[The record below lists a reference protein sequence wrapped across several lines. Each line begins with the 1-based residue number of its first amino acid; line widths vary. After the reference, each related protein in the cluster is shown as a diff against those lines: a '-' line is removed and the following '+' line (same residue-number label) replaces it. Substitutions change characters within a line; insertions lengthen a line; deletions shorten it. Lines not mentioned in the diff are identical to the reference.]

1 MDNKK
6 DLLNDLKIDRS
17 EDNKSESS
25 LSTKLLIIAGVVIL
39 LLTLV
44 NFIFMPEDE
53 LIEVRA
59 YTAKSANQQNNSS
72 ASVLDA
78 SGYVTARMQATVSS
92 KLTGKVLEVYIEEG
106 MFVEKDQILAQLD
119 DSTVQA
125 ELNFAKTQ
133 LKEAR
138 RIYKRTLE
146 LRKDNLAS
154 QASLDAAESQVDGLK
169 ARLDISKQIVAD
181 MQIRA
186 PFSGVVINKAAQ
198 PGEMI
203 SPVSAG
209 GGFTRT
215 GIGTIVDMSSLEVE
229 VDVNESYINRV
240 QAGQPAITNLNAYP
254 NWDIASEVIAIIPT
268 ADRNKATVKVRIG
281 LLEKDERVLPDM
293 GAKVSF
299 LKEQVAETPEKLEGV
314 MVPSSSVIKE
324 GNLSY
329 VFIIKNGLIEKTNVS
344 VESSSSNFSRVTNG
358 VEVGDS
364 VVTNP
369 NGEMQDGQEI
379 LIKEEVICQ
388 KY

>member
-1 MDNKK
+1 MSDKK

-17 EDNKSESS
+17 ENNKSEGS
-25 LSTKLLIIAGVVIL
+25 LVTKFLLATVALVIA
-39 LLTLV
+39 LTFVQLV
-44 NFIFMPEDE
+44 FLSEDE
-53 LIEVRA
+53 LIEVNT
-59 YTAKSANQQNNSS
+59 YTAKSANQSDNSA

-106 MFVEKDQILAQLD
+106 MFVEKGQILAQLD
-119 DSTVQA
+119 DSSVQA

-138 RIYKRTLE
+138 RIFNRTLE

-169 ARLDISKQIVAD
+169 ARLDISKQVVAD

-240 QAGQPAITNLNAYP
+240 QPGQPAITNLNAYP

-299 LKEQVAETPEKLEGV
+299 LKEQVTEAPEEINGV
-314 MVPSSSVIKE
+314 MIPSSAIIKE
-324 GNLSY
+324 DDLSY
-329 VFIIKNGLIEKTNVS
+329 VFVIKNGLIIKTKIAIG
-344 VESSSSNFSRVTNG
+344 SSSSNFSRLIDG
-358 VEVGDS
+358 VEVGDN
-364 VVTNP
+364 VVTDP
-369 NGEMQDGQEI
+369 NNELQNGQEV
-379 LIKEEVICQ
+379 LIK
-388 KY
+388 

>member
-53 LIEVRA
+53 LIEVSA
-59 YTAKSANQQNNSS
+59 YKAKSANQQNNSS

-364 VVTNP
+364 VVTDP
-369 NGEMQDGQEI
+369 NGEMQDGQEV
-379 LIKEEVICQ
+379 LIK
-388 KY
+388 

>member
-1 MDNKK
+1 MSDKK

-17 EDNKSESS
+17 DNNNSEKSP
-25 LSTKLLIIAGVVIL
+25 LLKII
-39 LLTLV
+39 TLV
-44 NFIFMPEDE
+44 VASIFILAVTKFIFLSEDE
-53 LIEVRA
+53 LLEVSA
-59 YTAKSANQQNNSS
+59 YKAKPAGQSNNSS

-92 KLTGKVLEVYIEEG
+92 KITGKVLEVFIEEG
-106 MFVEKDQILAQLD
+106 MFVEKGQILAQLD
-119 DSTVQA
+119 DSAVQA

-133 LKEAR
+133 LKEAQR
-138 RIYKRTLE
+138 VFNRTSE

-240 QAGQPAITNLNAYP
+240 QPGQPAITNLNAYP
-254 NWDIASEVIAIIPT
+254 NWDISSEVIAIIPT

-281 LLEKDERVLPDM
+281 LLEKDARVLPDM

-299 LKEQVAETPEKLEGV
+299 LKDQIIEAPEKLEGV
-314 MVPSSSVIKE
+314 MIPSSSLIKE

-329 VFIIKNGLIEKTNVS
+329 VFVIRNGLITKTKVTVGS
-344 VESSSSNFSRVTNG
+344 LSSNFSRISNG
-358 VEVGDS
+358 IEVGDN
-364 VVTNP
+364 VVTDP
-369 NGEMQDGQEI
+369 NNELQNGQEV
-379 LIKEEVICQ
+379 LIK
-388 KY
+388 

>member
-1 MDNKK
+1 MNDKK

-17 EDNKSESS
+17 ESNDSEQSP
-25 LSTKLLIIAGVVIL
+25 LSKIIIIVVISV
-39 LLTLV
+39 LV
-44 NFIFMPEDE
+44 LAVTKFIFFSEDE
-53 LIEVRA
+53 LLEVTA
-59 YTAKSANQQNNSS
+59 YKAKSANQSNNSA

-106 MFVEKDQILAQLD
+106 MFVEKGQILAQLD
-119 DSTVQA
+119 DSSVQA

-133 LKEAR
+133 LKEAQ
-138 RIYKRTLE
+138 RIFNRTLE

-169 ARLDISKQIVAD
+169 ARLDISRQVVAD

-240 QAGQPAITNLNAYP
+240 QPGQPAITNLNAYP
-254 NWDIASEVIAIIPT
+254 NWDISSEVIAIIPT

-299 LKEQVAETPEKLEGV
+299 LKEQVTEAPEEINGV
-314 MVPSSSVIKE
+314 MIPSSAIIKE
-324 GNLSY
+324 DDLSY
-329 VFIIKNGLIEKTNVS
+329 VFVIKNGLIIKTKIAIG
-344 VESSSSNFSRVTNG
+344 SSSSNFSRLIDG
-358 VEVGDS
+358 VEVGDN
-364 VVTNP
+364 VVTDP
-369 NGEMQDGQEI
+369 NNELQNGQEV
-379 LIKEEVICQ
+379 LIK
-388 KY
+388 

>member
-1 MDNKK
+1 MSDKK

-17 EDNKSESS
+17 ENNKSEGS
-25 LSTKLLIIAGVVIL
+25 LVTKFLLATGAIVIA
-39 LLTLV
+39 LTFVQLV
-44 NFIFMPEDE
+44 FLSEDE
-53 LIEVRA
+53 LIEVNT
-59 YTAKSANQQNNSS
+59 YTAKSANQSDNAA

-92 KLTGKVLEVYIEEG
+92 KITGKVLEVYIEEG

-138 RIYKRTLE
+138 RIFNRTLE

-299 LKEQVAETPEKLEGV
+299 LKEQMNEAPKKLEGV

-329 VFIIKNGLIEKTNVS
+329 VFVIKNGLLAKTKVS
-344 VESSSSNFSRVTNG
+344 VGSSSSNFSRLING
-358 VEVGDS
+358 VVAGDN
-364 VVTNP
+364 VVTDPSNDLE
-369 NGEMQDGQEI
+369 NGQEV
-379 LIKEEVICQ
+379 LIK
-388 KY
+388 

>member
-1 MDNKK
+1 MNDKK

-17 EDNKSESS
+17 DSNNSEQS
-25 LSTKLLIIAGVVIL
+25 LLSKTIIVVVISV
-39 LLTLV
+39 LV
-44 NFIFMPEDE
+44 LAVTKFIFLSEDE
-53 LIEVRA
+53 LLEVTA
-59 YTAKSANQQNNSS
+59 YKAKSANQSNNSA

-106 MFVEKDQILAQLD
+106 MFVEKGQILAQLD
-119 DSTVQA
+119 DSSVQA

-138 RIYKRTLE
+138 RIFNRTLE

-169 ARLDISKQIVAD
+169 ARLDISKQVVAD

-240 QAGQPAITNLNAYP
+240 QPGQPAITNLNAYP
-254 NWDIASEVIAIIPT
+254 NWDISSEVIAIIPT

-299 LKEQVAETPEKLEGV
+299 LKEQVTEAPEEINGV
-314 MVPSSSVIKE
+314 MIPSSAIIKE
-324 GNLSY
+324 DDISY
-329 VFIIKNGLIEKTNVS
+329 VFVIKNGLIIKTKIAIG
-344 VESSSSNFSRVTNG
+344 SSSSNFSRLIDG
-358 VEVGDS
+358 VEVGDN
-364 VVTNP
+364 VVTDP
-369 NGEMQDGQEI
+369 NDELQNGQEV
-379 LIKEEVICQ
+379 LIK
-388 KY
+388 

>member
-1 MDNKK
+1 MSDKK

-17 EDNKSESS
+17 DNNNSEKSPLLKIITLIVASVFI
-25 LSTKLLIIAGVVIL
+25 LAVTK
-39 LLTLV
+39 
-44 NFIFMPEDE
+44 FIFLSEDE
-53 LIEVRA
+53 LLEVSA
-59 YTAKSANQQNNSS
+59 YKAKPAGQSNNSS

-92 KLTGKVLEVYIEEG
+92 KITGKVLEVFIEEG
-106 MFVEKDQILAQLD
+106 MFVEKGQILAQLD
-119 DSTVQA
+119 DSSVQA

-133 LKEAR
+133 LKEAQR
-138 RIYKRTLE
+138 VFNRTSE

-215 GIGTIVDMSSLEVE
+215 GIGTIVDMGSLEVE

-240 QAGQPAITNLNAYP
+240 QPGQPAITNLNAYP
-254 NWDIASEVIAIIPT
+254 NWDISSEVIAIIPT

-281 LLEKDERVLPDM
+281 LLEKDARVLPDM

-299 LKEQVAETPEKLEGV
+299 LKDQIIEAPEKLEGV
-314 MVPSSSVIKE
+314 MIPSSSLVKE

-329 VFIIKNGLIEKTNVS
+329 VFVIQNGLIRKTKVTVGS
-344 VESSSSNFSRVTNG
+344 LSSNFSRITNG
-358 VEVGDS
+358 IEVGDN
-364 VVTNP
+364 VVTDP
-369 NGEMQDGQEI
+369 NNELQNGQEV
-379 LIKEEVICQ
+379 LIK
-388 KY
+388 

>member
-1 MDNKK
+1 MTKK

-17 EDNKSESS
+17 DSNNSEQSP
-25 LSTKLLIIAGVVIL
+25 LSKIIIIVVISV
-39 LLTLV
+39 LV
-44 NFIFMPEDE
+44 LAVTKFIFFSEDE
-53 LIEVRA
+53 LLEVTA
-59 YTAKSANQQNNSS
+59 YKAKSANQSNNST

-106 MFVEKDQILAQLD
+106 MFVEKGQILAQLD
-119 DSTVQA
+119 DSSVQA

-138 RIYKRTLE
+138 RIFNRTLE

-169 ARLDISKQIVAD
+169 ARLDISKQVVAD

-240 QAGQPAITNLNAYP
+240 QPGQPAITNLNAYP
-254 NWDIASEVIAIIPT
+254 NWDISSEVIAIIPT

-299 LKEQVAETPEKLEGV
+299 LKEQVTEAPEEINGV
-314 MVPSSSVIKE
+314 MIPSSAIIKE
-324 GNLSY
+324 DDLSY
-329 VFIIKNGLIEKTNVS
+329 VFVIKNGLIIKTKIAIG
-344 VESSSSNFSRVTNG
+344 SSSSNFSRLIDG
-358 VEVGDS
+358 VEVGDN
-364 VVTNP
+364 VVTDP
-369 NGEMQDGQEI
+369 NNELQNGQEV
-379 LIKEEVICQ
+379 LIK
-388 KY
+388 

>member
-1 MDNKK
+1 MSDKK

-17 EDNKSESS
+17 DNNNSEKSPLLKIITLIVASVFI
-25 LSTKLLIIAGVVIL
+25 LAVTK
-39 LLTLV
+39 
-44 NFIFMPEDE
+44 FIFLSEGE
-53 LIEVRA
+53 LLEVSA
-59 YTAKSANQQNNSS
+59 YKAKPAGQTNNSS

-92 KLTGKVLEVYIEEG
+92 KITGKVLEVFIEEG
-106 MFVEKDQILAQLD
+106 MFVEKGQILAQLD
-119 DSTVQA
+119 DSSVQA

-133 LKEAR
+133 LKEAQR
-138 RIYKRTLE
+138 VFNRTSE

-215 GIGTIVDMSSLEVE
+215 GIGTIVDMNSLEVE

-240 QAGQPAITNLNAYP
+240 EPGQPAITNLNAYP
-254 NWDIASEVIAIIPT
+254 NWDISSEVIAIIPT

-281 LLEKDERVLPDM
+281 LLEKDARVLPDM

-299 LKEQVAETPEKLEGV
+299 LKDQIIETPEKLEGV
-314 MVPSSSVIKE
+314 MIPSSSLIKE

-329 VFIIKNGLIEKTNVS
+329 VFVIKNGLITKTKVTVGS
-344 VESSSSNFSRVTNG
+344 LSSNFSRISNG
-358 VEVGDS
+358 IEVGDN
-364 VVTNP
+364 VVTDPSNELQ
-369 NGEMQDGQEI
+369 NGQEV
-379 LIKEEVICQ
+379 LIK
-388 KY
+388 

>member
-1 MDNKK
+1 MSDKK

-17 EDNKSESS
+17 ENNKSEGS
-25 LSTKLLIIAGVVIL
+25 LVTKFLLATVALVIA
-39 LLTLV
+39 LTFVQLV
-44 NFIFMPEDE
+44 FLSEDE
-53 LIEVRA
+53 LIEVNT
-59 YTAKSANQQNNSS
+59 YTAKSANQSDNAA

-92 KLTGKVLEVYIEEG
+92 KITGKVLEVYIEEG
-106 MFVEKDQILAQLD
+106 MFVEKNQILAQLD

-138 RIYKRTLE
+138 RIFNRTLE

-299 LKEQVAETPEKLEGV
+299 LKEQMNKAPKKLEGV

-329 VFIIKNGLIEKTNVS
+329 IFVIKNGLLTKTKVS
-344 VESSSSNFSRVTNG
+344 VGSSSSNFSRLING
-358 VEVGDS
+358 VIAGDN
-364 VVTNP
+364 VVTDPSNDLE
-369 NGEMQDGQEI
+369 NGQEV
-379 LIKEEVICQ
+379 LIK
-388 KY
+388 

>member
-1 MDNKK
+1 MSDKK

-17 EDNKSESS
+17 DSNNSEKSP
-25 LSTKLLIIAGVVIL
+25 LSKIITIVVVSIFILVVTK
-39 LLTLV
+39 
-44 NFIFMPEDE
+44 FIFLSEDE
-53 LIEVRA
+53 ILEVSA
-59 YTAKSANQQNNSS
+59 YKAIPAGQSNNSS

-78 SGYVTARMQATVSS
+78 SGYVTARIQATVSS
-92 KLTGKVLEVYIEEG
+92 KITGKVLEVFIEEG
-106 MFVEKDQILAQLD
+106 MFVEKGQILAQLD
-119 DSTVQA
+119 DSSVQA

-133 LKEAR
+133 LKEAQR
-138 RIYKRTLE
+138 VFNRTSE

-240 QAGQPAITNLNAYP
+240 QPGQPAITNLNAYP
-254 NWDIASEVIAIIPT
+254 NWDISSEVIAIIPT

-281 LLEKDERVLPDM
+281 LLEKDARVLPDM

-299 LKEQVAETPEKLEGV
+299 LKDQVIETPEKLEGV
-314 MVPSSSVIKE
+314 MIPSSSLVKE

-329 VFIIKNGLIEKTNVS
+329 VFVIQNGLIRKTKVTVGS
-344 VESSSSNFSRVTNG
+344 LSSNFSRITNG
-358 VEVGDS
+358 IEVGDN
-364 VVTNP
+364 VVTDP
-369 NGEMQDGQEI
+369 NNELQNGQEV
-379 LIKEEVICQ
+379 LIK
-388 KY
+388 

>member
-44 NFIFMPEDE
+44 NFIFMSEDE
-53 LIEVRA
+53 LIEVSA
-59 YTAKSANQQNNSS
+59 YKAKSANQQNNSS

-314 MVPSSSVIKE
+314 MVPFSSVIKE

-364 VVTNP
+364 VVTDP
-369 NGEMQDGQEI
+369 NGEMQDGQEV
-379 LIKEEVICQ
+379 LIK
-388 KY
+388 

>member
-44 NFIFMPEDE
+44 NFIFMPGDE
-53 LIEVRA
+53 LIEVSA
-59 YTAKSANQQNNSS
+59 YKAKSANQQNNSS

-314 MVPSSSVIKE
+314 MVPSSSVVKE

-364 VVTNP
+364 VVTDP
-369 NGEMQDGQEI
+369 NGEMQDGQEV
-379 LIKEEVICQ
+379 LIK
-388 KY
+388 

>member
-1 MDNKK
+1 MSDKK

-17 EDNKSESS
+17 DSNNSEKSP
-25 LSTKLLIIAGVVIL
+25 LSKIITIVVVSIFIL
-39 LLTLV
+39 V
-44 NFIFMPEDE
+44 VAKFIFLSEDE
-53 LIEVRA
+53 ILEVSA
-59 YTAKSANQQNNSS
+59 YKAIPASQSNNSS

-92 KLTGKVLEVYIEEG
+92 KITGKVLEVFIEEG
-106 MFVEKDQILAQLD
+106 MFVEKGQILAQLD
-119 DSTVQA
+119 DSSVQA

-133 LKEAR
+133 LKEAQR
-138 RIYKRTLE
+138 VFNRTSE

-240 QAGQPAITNLNAYP
+240 QPGQPAITNLNAYP
-254 NWDIASEVIAIIPT
+254 NWDISSEVIAIIPT

-281 LLEKDERVLPDM
+281 LLEKDARVLPDM

-299 LKEQVAETPEKLEGV
+299 LKDQVIETPEKLEGV
-314 MVPSSSVIKE
+314 MIPSSSLVKE

-329 VFIIKNGLIEKTNVS
+329 VFVIQNGLIRKTKVTVGS
-344 VESSSSNFSRVTNG
+344 LSSNFSRITNG
-358 VEVGDS
+358 IEVGDN
-364 VVTNP
+364 VVTDP
-369 NGEMQDGQEI
+369 NNELQNGQEV
-379 LIKEEVICQ
+379 LIK
-388 KY
+388 

>member
-1 MDNKK
+1 MSDKK

-17 EDNKSESS
+17 DNNNSEKSPLLKIITLIVASVFI
-25 LSTKLLIIAGVVIL
+25 LAVTK
-39 LLTLV
+39 
-44 NFIFMPEDE
+44 FIFLSEDE
-53 LIEVRA
+53 LLEVSA
-59 YTAKSANQQNNSS
+59 YKAKPAGQSNNSS

-92 KLTGKVLEVYIEEG
+92 KITGKVLEVFIEEG
-106 MFVEKDQILAQLD
+106 MFVEKGQILAQLD
-119 DSTVQA
+119 DSSVQA

-133 LKEAR
+133 LKEAQR
-138 RIYKRTLE
+138 VFNRTSE

-240 QAGQPAITNLNAYP
+240 QPGQPAITNLNAYP
-254 NWDIASEVIAIIPT
+254 NWDISSEVIAIIPT

-281 LLEKDERVLPDM
+281 LLEKDARVLPDM

-299 LKEQVAETPEKLEGV
+299 LKDQIIEAPEKLEGV
-314 MVPSSSVIKE
+314 MIPSSSLIKE

-329 VFIIKNGLIEKTNVS
+329 VFVIKNGTITKTKVTVGS
-344 VESSSSNFSRVTNG
+344 LSSNFSRISNG
-358 VEVGDS
+358 IEVGDN
-364 VVTNP
+364 VVTDP
-369 NGEMQDGQEI
+369 NNELQNGQEV
-379 LIKEEVICQ
+379 LIK
-388 KY
+388 

>member
-1 MDNKK
+1 MSDKK

-17 EDNKSESS
+17 DSNNSEKSPLLKIITLIVVSVFI
-25 LSTKLLIIAGVVIL
+25 LAVTK
-39 LLTLV
+39 
-44 NFIFMPEDE
+44 FIFLSEDE
-53 LIEVRA
+53 LLEVSA
-59 YTAKSANQQNNSS
+59 YKAKPAGQSNNSS

-92 KLTGKVLEVYIEEG
+92 KITGKVLEVFIEEG
-106 MFVEKDQILAQLD
+106 MFVEKGQILAQLD
-119 DSTVQA
+119 DSSVQA

-133 LKEAR
+133 LKEAQR
-138 RIYKRTLE
+138 VFNRTSE

-240 QAGQPAITNLNAYP
+240 QPGQPAITNLNAYP
-254 NWDIASEVIAIIPT
+254 NWDISSEVIAIIPT

-281 LLEKDERVLPDM
+281 LLEKDARVLPDM

-299 LKEQVAETPEKLEGV
+299 LKDQIIEAPEKLEGV
-314 MVPSSSVIKE
+314 MIPSSSLIKE

-329 VFIIKNGLIEKTNVS
+329 VFVIKNGLITKTKVTVGS
-344 VESSSSNFSRVTNG
+344 LSSNFSRISNG
-358 VEVGDS
+358 IEVGDN
-364 VVTNP
+364 VVTDP
-369 NGEMQDGQEI
+369 NNELQNGQEV
-379 LIKEEVICQ
+379 LIK
-388 KY
+388 

>member
-1 MDNKK
+1 MNDKK

-17 EDNKSESS
+17 DSNNSEQS
-25 LSTKLLIIAGVVIL
+25 LLSKTIIVVVISV
-39 LLTLV
+39 LV
-44 NFIFMPEDE
+44 LAVTKFIFLSEDE
-53 LIEVRA
+53 LLEVTA
-59 YTAKSANQQNNSS
+59 YKAKSANQTNNSA

-106 MFVEKDQILAQLD
+106 MFVEKGQILAQLD
-119 DSTVQA
+119 DSSVQA

-138 RIYKRTLE
+138 RIFNRTLE

-169 ARLDISKQIVAD
+169 ARLDISKQVVAD

-240 QAGQPAITNLNAYP
+240 QPGQPAITNLNAYP
-254 NWDIASEVIAIIPT
+254 NWDISSEVIAIIPT

-299 LKEQVAETPEKLEGV
+299 LKEQVTEAPEEINGV
-314 MVPSSSVIKE
+314 MIPSSAIIKE
-324 GNLSY
+324 DDISY
-329 VFIIKNGLIEKTNVS
+329 VFVIKNGLIIKTKIAIG
-344 VESSSSNFSRVTNG
+344 SSSSNFSRLIDG
-358 VEVGDS
+358 VEVGDN
-364 VVTNP
+364 VVTDP
-369 NGEMQDGQEI
+369 NDELQNGQEV
-379 LIKEEVICQ
+379 LIK
-388 KY
+388 

>member
-1 MDNKK
+1 MNDKK
-6 DLLNDLKIDRS
+6 DLLNDIKIDRS
-17 EDNKSESS
+17 DSNNSEQSP
-25 LSTKLLIIAGVVIL
+25 LSKIIIIVVISV
-39 LLTLV
+39 LV
-44 NFIFMPEDE
+44 LAVTKFIFFSEDE
-53 LIEVRA
+53 LLEVTA
-59 YTAKSANQQNNSS
+59 YKAKSANQSNNSA

-106 MFVEKDQILAQLD
+106 MFVEKGQILAQLD
-119 DSTVQA
+119 DSSVQA

-138 RIYKRTLE
+138 RIFNRTLE

-169 ARLDISKQIVAD
+169 ARLDISKQVVAD

-240 QAGQPAITNLNAYP
+240 QPGQPAITNLNAYP
-254 NWDIASEVIAIIPT
+254 NWDISSEVIAIIPT

-299 LKEQVAETPEKLEGV
+299 LKEQVTEAPEEINGV
-314 MVPSSSVIKE
+314 MIPSSAIIKE
-324 GNLSY
+324 DDLSY
-329 VFIIKNGLIEKTNVS
+329 VFVIKNGLIIKTKIAIG
-344 VESSSSNFSRVTNG
+344 SSSSNFSRLIDG
-358 VEVGDS
+358 VEVGDN
-364 VVTNP
+364 VVTDP
-369 NGEMQDGQEI
+369 NNELQDGQEV
-379 LIKEEVICQ
+379 LIK
-388 KY
+388 

>member
-1 MDNKK
+1 MNDKK

-17 EDNKSESS
+17 DSNNSEQSP
-25 LSTKLLIIAGVVIL
+25 LSKIIIIVVISV
-39 LLTLV
+39 LV
-44 NFIFMPEDE
+44 LAVTKFIFFSEDE
-53 LIEVRA
+53 LLEVTA
-59 YTAKSANQQNNSS
+59 YKAKSANQSNNST

-106 MFVEKDQILAQLD
+106 MFVEKGQILAQLD
-119 DSTVQA
+119 DSSVQA

-138 RIYKRTLE
+138 RIFNRTLE

-169 ARLDISKQIVAD
+169 ARLDISKQVVAD

-240 QAGQPAITNLNAYP
+240 QPGQPAITNLNAYP
-254 NWDIASEVIAIIPT
+254 NWDISSEVIAIIPT

-299 LKEQVAETPEKLEGV
+299 LKEQVTEAPEEINGV
-314 MVPSSSVIKE
+314 MIPSSAIIKE
-324 GNLSY
+324 DDLSY
-329 VFIIKNGLIEKTNVS
+329 VFVIKNGLIIKTKIAIG
-344 VESSSSNFSRVTNG
+344 SSSSNFSRLIDG
-358 VEVGDS
+358 VEVGDN
-364 VVTNP
+364 VVTDP
-369 NGEMQDGQEI
+369 NNELQNGQEV
-379 LIKEEVICQ
+379 LIK
-388 KY
+388 

>member
-1 MDNKK
+1 MSDKK

-17 EDNKSESS
+17 DNNNSEKSPLLKIITLIVASVFI
-25 LSTKLLIIAGVVIL
+25 LAVTK
-39 LLTLV
+39 
-44 NFIFMPEDE
+44 FIFLSEGE
-53 LIEVRA
+53 LLEVSA
-59 YTAKSANQQNNSS
+59 YKAKPAGQSNNSS

-92 KLTGKVLEVYIEEG
+92 KITGKVLEVFIEEG
-106 MFVEKDQILAQLD
+106 MFVEKGQILAQLD
-119 DSTVQA
+119 DSSVQA

-133 LKEAR
+133 LKEAQR
-138 RIYKRTLE
+138 VFNRTSE

-215 GIGTIVDMSSLEVE
+215 GIGTIVDMNSLEVE

-240 QAGQPAITNLNAYP
+240 KPGQPAITNLNAYP
-254 NWDIASEVIAIIPT
+254 NWDISSEVIAIIPT

-281 LLEKDERVLPDM
+281 LLEKDARVLPDM

-299 LKEQVAETPEKLEGV
+299 LKDQIIETPEKLEGV
-314 MVPSSSVIKE
+314 MIPSSSLIKE

-329 VFIIKNGLIEKTNVS
+329 VFVIRNGLIIKTKVTVGS
-344 VESSSSNFSRVTNG
+344 LSSNFSRISNG
-358 VEVGDS
+358 IEVGDN
-364 VVTNP
+364 VVTDPSNELQ
-369 NGEMQDGQEI
+369 NGQEV
-379 LIKEEVICQ
+379 LIK
-388 KY
+388 

>member
-1 MDNKK
+1 MNDKK

-17 EDNKSESS
+17 DSNNSEQSP
-25 LSTKLLIIAGVVIL
+25 LSKIIIIVVISV
-39 LLTLV
+39 LV
-44 NFIFMPEDE
+44 LAVTKFIFFSEDE
-53 LIEVRA
+53 LLEVTA
-59 YTAKSANQQNNSS
+59 YKAKSANQSNNST

-106 MFVEKDQILAQLD
+106 MFVEKGQILAQLD
-119 DSTVQA
+119 DSSVQA

-138 RIYKRTLE
+138 RIFNRTLE

-169 ARLDISKQIVAD
+169 ARLDISKQVVAD

-240 QAGQPAITNLNAYP
+240 QPGQPAITNLNAYP

-299 LKEQVAETPEKLEGV
+299 LKEQVTEAPEEINGV
-314 MVPSSSVIKE
+314 MIPSSAIIKE
-324 GNLSY
+324 DDLSY
-329 VFIIKNGLIEKTNVS
+329 VFVIKNGSIIKTKIAIG
-344 VESSSSNFSRVTNG
+344 SSSSNFSRLIDG
-358 VEVGDS
+358 VEVGDN
-364 VVTNP
+364 VVTDP
-369 NGEMQDGQEI
+369 NNELQNGQEV
-379 LIKEEVICQ
+379 LIK
-388 KY
+388 

>member
-1 MDNKK
+1 MSDKK

-17 EDNKSESS
+17 DNNNSEKSP
-25 LSTKLLIIAGVVIL
+25 LLKIITLIVASVFIL
-39 LLTLV
+39 AV
-44 NFIFMPEDE
+44 AKFIFLSEDE
-53 LIEVRA
+53 LLEVSA
-59 YTAKSANQQNNSS
+59 YKAKPAGQSNNSS

-92 KLTGKVLEVYIEEG
+92 KITGKVLEVFIEEG
-106 MFVEKDQILAQLD
+106 MFVEKGQILAQLD
-119 DSTVQA
+119 DSSVQA

-133 LKEAR
+133 LKEAQR
-138 RIYKRTLE
+138 VFNRTSE

-240 QAGQPAITNLNAYP
+240 QPGQPAITNLNAYP
-254 NWDIASEVIAIIPT
+254 NWDISSEVIAIIPT

-281 LLEKDERVLPDM
+281 LLEKDARVLPDM

-299 LKEQVAETPEKLEGV
+299 LKDQIIEAPEKLEGV
-314 MVPSSSVIKE
+314 MIPSSSLIKE

-329 VFIIKNGLIEKTNVS
+329 VFVIKNGLITKTKVTVGS
-344 VESSSSNFSRVTNG
+344 LSSNFSRISNG
-358 VEVGDS
+358 IEVGDN
-364 VVTNP
+364 VVTDPSNELQ
-369 NGEMQDGQEI
+369 NGQEV
-379 LIKEEVICQ
+379 LIK
-388 KY
+388 

>member
-1 MDNKK
+1 MNDKK

-17 EDNKSESS
+17 ESNDSEQSP
-25 LSTKLLIIAGVVIL
+25 LSKIIIIVVISV
-39 LLTLV
+39 LV
-44 NFIFMPEDE
+44 LAVTKFIFLSEDE
-53 LIEVRA
+53 LLEVTA
-59 YTAKSANQQNNSS
+59 YKAKPANQSNNSA

-106 MFVEKDQILAQLD
+106 MFVEKGQILAQLD
-119 DSTVQA
+119 DSSVQA

-133 LKEAR
+133 LKEAQ
-138 RIYKRTLE
+138 RIFNRTLE

-169 ARLDISKQIVAD
+169 ARLDISRQVVAD

-186 PFSGVVINKAAQ
+186 PVSGVVINKAAQ

-240 QAGQPAITNLNAYP
+240 QPGQPAITNLNAYP
-254 NWDIASEVIAIIPT
+254 NWDISSEVIAIIPT

-299 LKEQVAETPEKLEGV
+299 LKEQVTEAPEEINGV
-314 MVPSSSVIKE
+314 MIPSSAIIKE
-324 GNLSY
+324 DDLSY
-329 VFIIKNGLIEKTNVS
+329 VFVIKNGLIIKTKIAIG
-344 VESSSSNFSRVTNG
+344 SSSSNFSRLIDG
-358 VEVGDS
+358 VEVGDN
-364 VVTNP
+364 VVTDP
-369 NGEMQDGQEI
+369 NNELQNGQEV
-379 LIKEEVICQ
+379 LIK
-388 KY
+388 

>member
-1 MDNKK
+1 MSDKK

-17 EDNKSESS
+17 ENNKSEGS
-25 LSTKLLIIAGVVIL
+25 LVTKFLLATVALVIA
-39 LLTLV
+39 LTFVQLV
-44 NFIFMPEDE
+44 FLSEDE
-53 LIEVRA
+53 LIEVNT
-59 YTAKSANQQNNSS
+59 YTAKSANQSDNAA

-92 KLTGKVLEVYIEEG
+92 KITGKVLEVYIEEG
-106 MFVEKDQILAQLD
+106 MFVEKNQILAQLD

-138 RIYKRTLE
+138 RIFNRTLE

-299 LKEQVAETPEKLEGV
+299 LKEQMNKAPKKLEGV

-329 VFIIKNGLIEKTNVS
+329 VFVIKNGLLTKTKVS
-344 VESSSSNFSRVTNG
+344 VGSSSSNFSRLING
-358 VEVGDS
+358 VIAGDN
-364 VVTNP
+364 VVTDPSNDLE
-369 NGEMQDGQEI
+369 NGQEV
-379 LIKEEVICQ
+379 LIK
-388 KY
+388 

>member
-1 MDNKK
+1 MSDKK

-17 EDNKSESS
+17 ENNKSEGS
-25 LSTKLLIIAGVVIL
+25 LVTKFLLATGAIVIA
-39 LLTLV
+39 LTFVQLV
-44 NFIFMPEDE
+44 FLSEDE
-53 LIEVRA
+53 LIEVNT
-59 YTAKSANQQNNSS
+59 YTAKSANQSDNAA

-92 KLTGKVLEVYIEEG
+92 KITGKVLEVYIEEG

-138 RIYKRTLE
+138 RIFNRTLE

-154 QASLDAAESQVDGLK
+154 QAALDAAESQVDGLK

-281 LLEKDERVLPDM
+281 LLEKDGRVLPDM

-299 LKEQVAETPEKLEGV
+299 LKEQMNEAPKKLEGV

-329 VFIIKNGLIEKTNVS
+329 VFVIKNGLLTKTKVS
-344 VESSSSNFSRVTNG
+344 VGSSSSNFSRLING
-358 VEVGDS
+358 VVAGDN
-364 VVTNP
+364 VVTDPSNDLE
-369 NGEMQDGQEI
+369 NGQEV
-379 LIKEEVICQ
+379 LIK
-388 KY
+388 

>member
-1 MDNKK
+1 MNDKK

-17 EDNKSESS
+17 DSNNSEQSP
-25 LSTKLLIIAGVVIL
+25 LSKIIIIVVISV
-39 LLTLV
+39 LV
-44 NFIFMPEDE
+44 LAVTKFIFLSEDE
-53 LIEVRA
+53 LLEVTA
-59 YTAKSANQQNNSS
+59 YKAKPANQSNNSA

-106 MFVEKDQILAQLD
+106 MFVEKGQILAQLD
-119 DSTVQA
+119 DSSVQA

-138 RIYKRTLE
+138 RIFNRTLE

-169 ARLDISKQIVAD
+169 ARLDISKQVVAD

-240 QAGQPAITNLNAYP
+240 QPGQPAITNLNAYP
-254 NWDIASEVIAIIPT
+254 NWDISSEVIAIIPT

-299 LKEQVAETPEKLEGV
+299 LKEQVTEAPEEIDGV
-314 MVPSSSVIKE
+314 MIPSSAIIKE
-324 GNLSY
+324 DNLSY
-329 VFIIKNGLIEKTNVS
+329 VFVIKNGLIIKTKIDIG
-344 VESSSSNFSRVTNG
+344 SSSSNFSRLIDG
-358 VEVGDS
+358 VEVGDN
-364 VVTNP
+364 VVTDP
-369 NGEMQDGQEI
+369 NNELQNGQEV
-379 LIKEEVICQ
+379 LIK
-388 KY
+388 

>member
-1 MDNKK
+1 MSDKK

-17 EDNKSESS
+17 DSNNSEKSP
-25 LSTKLLIIAGVVIL
+25 LSKIITIVVVSIFIL
-39 LLTLV
+39 V
-44 NFIFMPEDE
+44 VAKFIFLSEDE
-53 LIEVRA
+53 ILEVSA
-59 YTAKSANQQNNSS
+59 YKAIPAGQSNNSS

-78 SGYVTARMQATVSS
+78 SGYVTARIQATVSS
-92 KLTGKVLEVYIEEG
+92 KITGKVLEVFIEEG
-106 MFVEKDQILAQLD
+106 MFVEKGQILAQLD
-119 DSTVQA
+119 DSSVQA

-133 LKEAR
+133 LKEAQR
-138 RIYKRTLE
+138 VFNRTSE

-240 QAGQPAITNLNAYP
+240 QPGQPAITNLNAYP
-254 NWDIASEVIAIIPT
+254 NWDISSEVIAIIPT

-281 LLEKDERVLPDM
+281 LLEKDARVLPDM

-299 LKEQVAETPEKLEGV
+299 LKDQVIETPEKLEGV
-314 MVPSSSVIKE
+314 MIPSSSLVKE

-329 VFIIKNGLIEKTNVS
+329 VFVIQNGLIRKTKVTVGS
-344 VESSSSNFSRVTNG
+344 LSSNFSRITNG
-358 VEVGDS
+358 IEVGDN
-364 VVTNP
+364 VVTDP
-369 NGEMQDGQEI
+369 NNELQNGQEV
-379 LIKEEVICQ
+379 LIK
-388 KY
+388 

>member
-1 MDNKK
+1 MSDKK

-17 EDNKSESS
+17 DNNNSEKSPLLKIITLIVASVFI
-25 LSTKLLIIAGVVIL
+25 LAVTK
-39 LLTLV
+39 
-44 NFIFMPEDE
+44 FIFLSEGE
-53 LIEVRA
+53 LLEVSA
-59 YTAKSANQQNNSS
+59 YKAKPAGQTNNSS

-92 KLTGKVLEVYIEEG
+92 KITGKVLEVFIEEG
-106 MFVEKDQILAQLD
+106 MFVEKGQILAQLD
-119 DSTVQA
+119 DSSVQA

-133 LKEAR
+133 LKEAQR
-138 RIYKRTLE
+138 VFNRTSE

-215 GIGTIVDMSSLEVE
+215 GIGTIVDMNSLEVE

-240 QAGQPAITNLNAYP
+240 KPGQPAITNLNAYP
-254 NWDIASEVIAIIPT
+254 NWDISSEVIAIIPT

-281 LLEKDERVLPDM
+281 LLEKDARVLPDM

-299 LKEQVAETPEKLEGV
+299 LKDQIIEAPEKLEGV
-314 MVPSSSVIKE
+314 MIPSSSLIKE

-329 VFIIKNGLIEKTNVS
+329 VFVIKNGLITKTKVNVGS
-344 VESSSSNFSRVTNG
+344 LSSNFSRITNG
-358 VEVGDS
+358 IEVGDN
-364 VVTNP
+364 VVTDPSNELQ
-369 NGEMQDGQEI
+369 NGQEV
-379 LIKEEVICQ
+379 LIK
-388 KY
+388 

>member
-1 MDNKK
+1 MSDKK

-17 EDNKSESS
+17 DSNNSEKSPLLKIITLIVVSVFI
-25 LSTKLLIIAGVVIL
+25 LAVTK
-39 LLTLV
+39 
-44 NFIFMPEDE
+44 FIFLSEDE
-53 LIEVRA
+53 LLEVSA
-59 YTAKSANQQNNSS
+59 YKAKPAGQSNNSS

-92 KLTGKVLEVYIEEG
+92 KITGKVLEVFIEEG
-106 MFVEKDQILAQLD
+106 MFVEKGQILAQLD
-119 DSTVQA
+119 DSSVQA

-133 LKEAR
+133 LKEAQR
-138 RIYKRTLE
+138 VFNRTSE

-215 GIGTIVDMSSLEVE
+215 GIGTIVDMNSLEVE

-240 QAGQPAITNLNAYP
+240 KPGQPAITNLNAYP
-254 NWDIASEVIAIIPT
+254 NWDISSEVIAIIPT

-281 LLEKDERVLPDM
+281 LLEKDARVLPDM

-299 LKEQVAETPEKLEGV
+299 LKDQIIEAPEKLEGV
-314 MVPSSSVIKE
+314 MIPSSSLIKE

-329 VFIIKNGLIEKTNVS
+329 VFVIKNGLITKTKVTVGS
-344 VESSSSNFSRVTNG
+344 LSSNFSRISNG
-358 VEVGDS
+358 IEVGDN
-364 VVTNP
+364 VVTDPSNELQ
-369 NGEMQDGQEI
+369 NGQEV
-379 LIKEEVICQ
+379 LIK
-388 KY
+388 